1 MQKLEFYLSGPVTP
15 KARPRVSSNG
25 TYLPKRYKNWREQ
38 AECDL
43 LIQIREMH
51 PAPELPLEKVAI
63 TLRFTGKHRTNSDLD
78 NLAGACLDA
87 LTLNGA
93 GIIVD
98 DNIKRVPRLT
108 VEYEPKKGKTGVTI
122 EIEPLP

>member
-1 MQKLEFYLSGPVTP
+1 MTQKLEFYLKGAVTP
-15 KARPRVSSNG
+15 KARPRVSCNG

-43 LIQIREMH
+43 LIQISELN
-51 PAPELPLEKVAI
+51 PAPKLPLEKAAI

-93 GIIVD
+93 GILQD
-98 DNIKRVPRLT
+98 DNIKCVPKLT
-108 VEYEPKKGKTGVTI
+108 VEYNPKGKTGVEIVI
-122 EIEPLP
+122 EQL